1 MLNSSA
7 RGKNGKNRKPGRSQV
22 LCYSVA
28 GVPEETSS
36 SKIVPQD
43 VDAEKSVLGALL
55 LDKDAV
61 IKVAAKLAVEDF
73 FEPAHRE
80 IYKTI
85 QELYNKGSAVDMVT
99 VASALKSKGTLSE
112 AGGRAYLAD
121 ITSLLPTASNV
132 EYYAKIV
139 KEKGV
144 RRRLI
149 QMGGKLSALGGSK
162 EELSELLNQA
172 EKGIFEISLESAEE
186 GFVHIKDLL
195 MEAYERAET
204 ISQHGVTRGVP
215 TGFKP
220 VDNVLGGF
228 QPSDLVIIAARPSV
242 GKTSF
247 VLDVARHMAVHGNK
261 KVGFFSLEMSRDDL
275 ADRLIAMEARIDLWG
290 LRMGKLKRP
299 DWRKVSDAMGVLHE
313 TEMYIDDLPGQN
325 ILELRTKAR
334 RVQIERGLDILFVDY
349 LQLIQGTNKE
359 SRVQEVTEI
368 SQMLKNMARE
378 LRIPVVAVS
387 QLSRAVEQR
396 NTRVPQLSD
405 LRESGAIEQDADV
418 VMFIHR
424 EEMYDR
430 ETEKKGIADIIIS
443 KHRNGPCGTVELAF
457 IANQARFAEL
467 ERSGAD
473 GEVAETEQ
481 DIEKLMEG

>member
-1 MLNSSA
+1 MPEDTNAS
-7 RGKNGKNRKPGRSQV
+7 KT
-22 LCYSVA
+22 
-28 GVPEETSS
+28 VPHDIE
-36 SKIVPQD
+36 
-43 VDAEKSVLGALL
+43 AEKSVIGSLL
-55 LDKDAV
+55 IDKDAV
-61 IKVAAKLAVEDF
+61 IKVVAKLAVEDF
-73 FEPAHRE
+73 FETAHRE
-80 IYKTI
+80 IYKAI
-85 QELYNKGSAVDMVT
+85 QALYEKGSAVDIVT
-99 VASALKSKGTLSE
+99 VASFLKSKGTINE
-112 AGGRAYLAD
+112 AGGRAYLAE
-121 ITSLLPTASNV
+121 IAGLLPTASNV

-149 QMGGKLSALGGSK
+149 QMGGQLSNYGSSK
-162 EELSELLNQA
+162 EELSDLLNKA
-172 EKGIFEISLESAEE
+172 EKGIFEISLESTEE
-186 GFVHIKDLL
+186 GFIHIKELL
-195 MEAYERAET
+195 MQAYERAET
-204 ISQHGVTRGVP
+204 ISQHGITRGVP

-220 VDNVLGGF
+220 VDNILGGF
-228 QPSDLVIIAARPSV
+228 QASDLVIIAARPSV

-247 VLDVARHMAVHGNK
+247 VLDVARHMAVHDKK
-261 KVGFFSLEMSRDDL
+261 KVGFFSLEMSRDDV

-290 LRMGKLKRP
+290 LRMGKLKRE

-313 TEMYIDDLPGQN
+313 TEMYIDDEPGQG

-349 LQLIQGTNKE
+349 LQLIQGTSKE
-359 SRVQEVTEI
+359 NRVQEVTQI
-368 SQMLKNMARE
+368 SQTLKNMARE

-418 VMFIHR
+418 VMFLHR

-430 ETEKKGIADIIIS
+430 ETEKKGIADIIIA
-443 KHRNGPCGTVELAF
+443 KHRNGPCGLVELAF
-457 IANQARFAEL
+457 IANQTRFAEL
-467 ERSGAD
+467 ERSSAE
-473 GEVAETEQ
+473 GEVPEPEQ